1 MAVIGEVRLPTGR
14 TEDLLGEGSA
24 SAGGLLTASWQPGR
38 FSIDLNGGASGS
50 AVRRESRYGA
60 AISFSASPRVTLV
73 AELAGRRIGN
83 LGPLTPSRV
92 RHPTIVGVDTLRL
105 VVAPGST
112 STAAIVAGAKWNVL
126 GTWLLAG
133 NVSIPATQRGLRSR
147 FVTTVGLD
155 YAFGG

>member
-1 MAVIGEVRLPTGR
+1 MR
-14 TEDLLGEGSA
+14 
-24 SAGGLLTASWQPGR
+24 Q
-38 FSIDLNGGASGS
+38 
-50 AVRRESRYGA
+50 ESRYGT

-73 AELAGRRIGN
+73 AELAGRRIGD
-83 LGPLTPSRV
+83 LGPLTQSRV
-92 RHPTIVGVDTLRL
+92 RHPTIAGVDTLRL

-112 STAAIVAGAKWNVL
+112 STAAIVAGAKWNVG